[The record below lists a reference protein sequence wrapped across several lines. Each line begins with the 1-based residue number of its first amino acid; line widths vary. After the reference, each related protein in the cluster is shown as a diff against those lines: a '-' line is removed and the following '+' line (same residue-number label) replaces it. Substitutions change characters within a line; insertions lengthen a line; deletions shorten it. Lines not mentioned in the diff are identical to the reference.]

1 MNATT
6 HRRSRPVA
14 VTVAVIVLT
23 VSVTIGFTR
32 VLVGAHVDKPAVY
45 IVLALVVA
53 VPYLIIWFI
62 FCGKNWAR
70 WVFLL
75 VFGLAMCALAVS
87 IQPLLTQPPL
97 DIALYCV
104 RVFLCLIA
112 ASNLL
117 LRPSVEWF
125 RGNKNDT

>member
-14 VTVAVIVLT
+14 VTVAVILLA

-53 VPYLIIWFI
+53 VPYLIVWFI

-70 WVFLL
+70 WVLI
-75 VFGLAMCALAVS
+75 LA
-87 IQPLLTQPPL
+87 
-97 DIALYCV
+97 
-104 RVFLCLIA
+104 
-112 ASNLL
+112 
-117 LRPSVEWF
+117 E
-125 RGNKNDT
+125 